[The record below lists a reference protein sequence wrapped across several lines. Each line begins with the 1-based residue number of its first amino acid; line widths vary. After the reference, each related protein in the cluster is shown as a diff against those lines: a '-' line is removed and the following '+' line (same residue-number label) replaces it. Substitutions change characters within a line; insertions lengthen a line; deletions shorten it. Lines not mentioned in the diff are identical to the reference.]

1 MSSVVSDTHALLWY
15 LGNSNNLSASALNAF
30 DTAERNGSLIYVPAI
45 SVVEL
50 RYLVEKGRGI
60 LETDFRL
67 VVNTLNDPNSAFT
80 FAPLDQSTAE
90 DIERIP
96 RSVVPEMPDR
106 MIAATA
112 FNLNLPLVSKDME
125 IRRLQNITVI
135 WYLKRSTLIR
145 KKLSRPRPSS
155 T

>member
-1 MSSVVSDTHALLWY
+1 MPYFGISAIQIISRLRS
-15 LGNSNNLSASALNAF
+15 LSAF
-30 DTAERNGSLIYVPAI
+30 DIAEKSGSLIYVPAI

-50 RYLVEKGRGI
+50 RYLVEKGKGI

-67 VVNTLNDPNSAFT
+67 VIHTLNDPNSAFT
-80 FAPLDQSTAE
+80 FASLDQATAE

-112 FNLNLPLVSKDME
+112 FNLNLPLVSRDAE
-125 IRRLQNITVI
+125 INRLQNITVI
-135 WYLKRSTLIR
+135 W
-145 KKLSRPRPSS
+145 
-155 T
+155 

>member
-1 MSSVVSDTHALLWY
+1 MSSVVTDTHALLWY
-15 LGNSNNLSASALNAF
+15 LGNSKNLSALALNAF
-30 DTAERNGSLIYVPAI
+30 DTAEKSGSLIYVPAI

-60 LETDFRL
+60 LESDFRL
-67 VVNTLNDPNSAFT
+67 VIDTLNDPNSAFT
-80 FAPLDQSTAE
+80 FAPLDQGTAE

-112 FNLNLPLVSKDME
+112 FNLNLPLVSRDTE
-125 IRRLQNITVI
+125 ISRLQNITVI
-135 WYLKRSTLIR
+135 W
-145 KKLSRPRPSS
+145 
-155 T
+155 